1 MGAMKDL
8 YTDLCLGLEQASVNL
23 HKAAESGDVEL
34 MEAVLVNTLD
44 CLPSYLEAIQG
55 VK

>member
-1 MGAMKDL
+1 MAKMKEMF
-8 YTDLCLGLEQASVNL
+8 TDIALGLELASVNL
-23 HKAAESGDVEL
+23 HKAFESGDIEL

-44 CLPSYLEAIQG
+44 CLPSYLEAIRS